1 MLATVLLSHAGDGV
15 VETTWPRCDVGL
27 ESYWRQCCRVMLAM
41 ALQLKVVL
49 AVIMLHSLRD
59 RIIEV
64 LSHHKE
70 DRYLCW
76 LVTM

>member
-1 MLATVLLSHAGDGV
+1 
-15 VETTWPRCDVGL
+15 
-27 ESYWRQCCRVMLAM
+27 MLAM

-49 AVIMLHSLRD
+49 AVIMLHNLRD

-70 DRYLCW
+70 DGYLCW